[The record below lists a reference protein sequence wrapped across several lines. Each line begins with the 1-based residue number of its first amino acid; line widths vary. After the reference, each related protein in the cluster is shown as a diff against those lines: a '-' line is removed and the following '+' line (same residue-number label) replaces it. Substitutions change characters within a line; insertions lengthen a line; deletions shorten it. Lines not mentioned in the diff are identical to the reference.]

1 MVAVHAAIG
10 DAIECGTSTTV
21 KASMKNRATGNS
33 GPQQNCYLI
42 KFPNN
47 KALAVMDLTSYE
59 VPTQTTTPYQVD
71 LTGGTIIRHI
81 MVEGWQE
88 GNSTAGI
95 TYCDSISDFWI
106 SGLVSTTG
114 KARCRCMVLL
124 QLP

>member
-1 MVAVHAAIG
+1 MAAVHAAIG
-10 DAIECGTSTTV
+10 DAIECGTSTSV
-21 KASMKNRATGNS
+21 KASMKNLITGS
-33 GPQQNCYLI
+33 TGPQQNCYLI

-47 KALAVMDLTSYE
+47 KALAIVDLESYE
-59 VPTQTTTPYQVD
+59 VPTQNLSHYQVN

-81 MVEGWQE
+81 MVEGWQISNANAE
-88 GNSTAGI
+88 L

-106 SGLVSTTG
+106 NNLNTTTG